1 MDKLKNNLA
10 SVAALIGVLGAIGTG
25 FVKYGE
31 VMTRLESMES
41 TDLKPIQKQISSSDT
56 KIAVLETK
64 IEKLLQS
71 SDGQLKTDVKVLQTE
86 IKLFKLEIREIKESN
101 KNPLQG

>member
-31 VMTRLESMES
+31 VMTKLESMES
-41 TDLKPIQKQISSSDT
+41 ADLKPIQKQISSSDT
-56 KIAVLETK
+56 KIAVLE
-64 IEKLLQS
+64 
-71 SDGQLKTDVKVLQTE
+71 
-86 IKLFKLEIREIKESN
+86 N
-101 KNPLQG
+101 KSTRSKSAKCFGNRIVQ